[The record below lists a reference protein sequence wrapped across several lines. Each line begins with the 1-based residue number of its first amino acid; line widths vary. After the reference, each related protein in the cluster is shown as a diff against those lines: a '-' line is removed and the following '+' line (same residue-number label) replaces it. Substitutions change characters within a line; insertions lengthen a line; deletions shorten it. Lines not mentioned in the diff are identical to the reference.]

1 MEPVDMPGSNGGA
14 SGNGAASGGAGAGTE
29 SEICQ
34 PDFKP
39 CRDCQA
45 ATDQMQIELQT
56 AGWFEAGQEAI
67 NLQREKCSDM
77 ENYCQNCLDIPAELL
92 TREELPENTSQQ
104 NNNNNQQNVHQQH
117 NNHQQQQQH
126 NNNQGRNQSCDTIKV
141 QHEVCISEADAIKA
155 RTKKAKGKAKKD
167 QFRAQYALK
176 ISECE
181 QHNERLQDCINA

>member
-14 SGNGAASGGAGAGTE
+14 SANGAASGGAGAGTE

-56 AGWFEAGQEAI
+56 AGWFQAGQEAI

-104 NNNNNQQNVHQQH
+104 NNNNNQQNVQQQH
-117 NNHQQQQQH
+117 NNHQQQQY
-126 NNNQGRNQSCDTIKV
+126 NNNQGRNQSCDT
-141 QHEVCISEADAIKA
+141 IKA

-181 QHNERLQDCINA
+181 QH